1 MIDNGSLRY
10 YLAQPDLQGMKLH
23 IVVSPPEFN
32 VKISAIYVESRQCVK
47 VLDMR
52 NICEVLSQLTYDQVQ
67 PISPSICQ

>member
-32 VKISAIYVESRQCVK
+32 VKISAIYLNSQP
-47 VLDMR
+47 LP
-52 NICEVLSQLTYDQVQ
+52 NI
-67 PISPSICQ
+67 

>member
-32 VKISAIYVESRQCVK
+32 VKISAIDVK
-47 VLDMR
+47 SWTSPKTCHTH
-52 NICEVLSQLTYDQVQ
+52 I
-67 PISPSICQ
+67 IS